1 MGFTSYIK
9 SICTALGSLCTG
21 LKTTMKVFLQ
31 KNTTDQY
38 PENRATLHIAKRFRG
53 ELYMPLKEDGASRCI
68 GCGICENACPNGTI
82 TVKTKM
88 EVNPATGK
96 PKKVLDEYIYDLGSC
111 TFCQLCVTSC
121 PYDAI
126 DFRNEFEN
134 AVFNRQKLIL
144 RLDPILEPKP
154 QPAPAPAGE
163 TKQAEPVKQETP
175 AAPAEAKP
183 EAPADVPAEAEKTE
197 EKQPENN

>member
-1 MGFTSYIK
+1 MGFVNYIG
-9 SICTALGSLCTG
+9 SICKGIGSLCTG

-53 ELYMPLKEDGASRCI
+53 ELYMPLDEAGASRCI
-68 GCGICENACPNGTI
+68 GCGICQNACPNGTI
-82 TVKTKM
+82 TVKTRM

-121 PYDAI
+121 PYSAI

-134 AVFNRQKLIL
+134 AVFNRQKLVL
-144 RLDPILEPKP
+144 RLDPAVPP
-154 QPAPAPAGE
+154 QGAPAASQPAEAAGNAATAATPAESA
-163 TKQAEPVKQETP
+163 P
-175 AAPAEAKP
+175 AAPAN
-183 EAPADVPAEAEKTE
+183 TE
-197 EKQPENN
+197 EKQQENN